1 MFDIK
6 KFLTENR
13 IPLHEAGGALSTF
26 LKLQREMGEFAHNDL
41 AGYKID
47 PSYPKYDHSAA
58 FQVERQ
64 AKIILDATKKIEQL
78 LAR

>member
-6 KFLTENR
+6 KFLVENR

-26 LKLQREMGEFAHNDL
+26 LKLQREMGEFAKNDL
-41 AGYKID
+41 AAYKID
-47 PSYPKYDHSAA
+47 PSYPNYDHKAA
-58 FQVERQ
+58 MEVERQ
-64 AKIILDATKKIEQL
+64 DKVIRTAVKKIEQL